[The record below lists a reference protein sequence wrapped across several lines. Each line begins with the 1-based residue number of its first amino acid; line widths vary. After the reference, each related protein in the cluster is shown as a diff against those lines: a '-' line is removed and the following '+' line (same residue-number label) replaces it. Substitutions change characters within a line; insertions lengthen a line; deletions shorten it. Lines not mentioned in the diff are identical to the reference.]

1 VRTTR
6 RAIGALIVLSLAL
19 VGPPV
24 GADGSYPTF
33 ENGVLVP
40 TGGIPYDRDA
50 PAVNASSTPLR
61 GGTFVRPVAGSSSYT
76 DTFGACRGSGCSR
89 PHLGVDLLGTKGTPV
104 VAVDAGRI
112 VWVSSTCC
120 ALAIRHD
127 DGWTSYYIHLNN
139 DTPGT
144 DDGLGQGIVAG
155 LGNGSR
161 VSAGQHIGWRG
172 DSGNAENSGA
182 HLHFELQD
190 PSGVWHDPTPYVDSG
205 STPPGGLPGPPG
217 APATTT
223 TEAPP
228 TTTST
233 AAPTTTVAPPTT
245 TTTSPTTTSA
255 PPTTTVPVT
264 AAPATGGP
272 APTSEASTTTEA
284 PVSTVVLEISDG
296 TLAVLTGD
304 DLEGDLPGRVDVAGF
319 GYVAPASTDGT
330 VPDTTPPSTAPE
342 PSPTTTGTLVSS
354 VEETS
359 APEGHATLGSVEP
372 EPWRTVVF
380 RAAAEVGAWLAGL
393 GA

>member
-1 VRTTR
+1 MRTTR
-6 RAIGALIVLSLAL
+6 RALGALIVLVLAL

-40 TGGIPYDRDA
+40 TGGFPYDRDA

-76 DTFGACRGSGCSR
+76 NTFGACRGSGCSR
-89 PHLGVDLLGTKGTPV
+89 PHLGVDLLGAKGTPV

-172 DSGNAENSGA
+172 DSGNAENAGA

-205 STPPGGLPGPPG
+205 STPPSGLPGPPG
-217 APATTT
+217 VPATTT
-223 TEAPP
+223 TQAST

-233 AAPTTTVAPPTT
+233 AAPPTTVAPTT
-245 TTTSPTTTSA
+245 STSTTSPPA
-255 PPTTTVPVT
+255 TTVPVT
-264 AAPATGGP
+264 ATPPTAGP
-272 APTSEASTTTEA
+272 TTTSEASTTTET
-284 PVSTVVLEISDG
+284 PVSTIVLEIGDG
-296 TLAVLTGD
+296 TLAVLTEV
-304 DLEGDLPGRVDVAGF
+304 DLEDDVPGRVDVGVFA
-319 GYVAPASTDGT
+319 YVAPASTDGA
-330 VPDTTPPSTAPE
+330 VPDTTPPSTTSE
-342 PSPTTTGTLVSS
+342 PAPTTTTSMAS
-354 VEETS
+354 AVEERPDPGGD
-359 APEGHATLGSVEP
+359 AVLGSVEP

-380 RAAAEVGAWLAGL
+380 RVAAEVGAWLAGL